1 MTPAEF
7 LAVVL
12 PSAGLGQYCAVEL
25 TKRKEHFYAETVDAL
40 IPKIDAWHAAKCDV
54 FFALA
59 TFDEKRGAEQA
70 QYIRSF
76 FVDMDGYASKKA
88 AANALTDFLHETGLI
103 ELGNPWVVDSGG
115 GLHAYW
121 PLREEIP
128 VAIWKPV
135 AENLKRLCK
144 QNNFDIDMT
153 VTADAAR
160 ILRVPGTTNY
170 KKKYT
175 TPRPVR
181 IVQEGDLFDLD
192 TFSKVIYDH
201 VEEVFTPKPAPAQI
215 EGVRPKRDPNAAQV
229 KLMENSITLFK
240 NIRERGCGQIEDYI
254 ATAQDDGKEPIWRGL
269 LSWTQ
274 KCDDGMEHAVEL
286 SAMHPYP
293 PERMHQKL
301 GEIKGPYACAKM
313 DSENPGICTKCPHF
327 GKITNPLVLGR
338 EILKDNTEKQIPLT
352 PAMRVDEFEP
362 TAEDEDFEHEF
373 DEDFDEEGVK
383 DTAPTITR
391 PQPPRGYSYG
401 KNGGIYKTLTDKD
414 AEGKTITQEVQ
425 ILGYDL
431 FVVDLL
437 KQEADHLVHMAAV
450 RPEGVVTLNFPQ
462 RSVVSKDE
470 TLKWLASQNIVAGGF
485 HQKNLYDYVLAC
497 VEQASMEKKAI
508 VVPFQCG
515 WQEDMS
521 FVYNNRVFTKDGR
534 ETRIPM
540 PGLENINRNTNGK
553 GTVMEWA
560 RVWEVFKAKKMHTML
575 AFCADAFGSSLM
587 KFTEYEGFMWHIG
600 SRESGTGK
608 SLTLSAKAGV
618 WGHPV
623 RYRTGKSTSPV
634 AMQQRAG
641 LLNSMPLLI
650 DEITSRSR
658 ADMEWAPTFIFDYAE
673 GQGKERMESGSNK
686 ERINNST
693 WAATG
698 TMTSNVQLLDY
709 MAGARTFSSNGELMR
724 MLEWNPTQELKWTAE
739 ERAVLKN
746 LKLNYGVAGEAWV
759 RWLVKNQD
767 TAKRLLH
774 KVEERLKEKMK
785 FTDLERYWHAG
796 CTTTVTA
803 AILLGPKYANLIEMP
818 IEGIIDAL
826 QVLVDKA
833 RAKFKSNIRT
843 AEDVLNS
850 YTGNNYGG
858 FVIIKKNEEK
868 RVLAAWGNGET
879 VDKSITR
886 NKVLGR
892 VEHELLTPGYVDYFI
907 EEQLLKQHCVNM
919 SYGYD
924 DFKEQLGQMFTVH
937 YIKKDM
943 LARTNGPSMRV
954 NVMHISCKL
963 ETVDGAT
970 LSIGQP
976 KAG

>member
-12 PSAGLGQYCAVEL
+12 PSSGSGQYCAVEL
-25 TKRKEHFYAETVDAL
+25 TNRKEHFYSETIDDL

-54 FFALA
+54 FFAVA
-59 TFDEKRGAEQA
+59 TFDTKRGTENA
-70 QYIRSF
+70 QFVRSF
-76 FVDMDGYASKKA
+76 FIDMDGYASKKA
-88 AANALTDFLHETGLI
+88 AATALDNFLAKTGLGA
-103 ELGNPWVVDSGG
+103 LGSPWVVDSGG

-121 PLREEIP
+121 PLREDLQ
-128 VAIWKPV
+128 VNIWRPI
-135 AENLKRLCK
+135 AEHFKELCR
-144 QNNFDIDMT
+144 QEGFVIDMA

-181 IVQEGDLFDLD
+181 IVQEGDIFDLAD
-192 TFSKVIYDH
+192 FSTIIYEQ
-201 VEEVFTPKPAPAQI
+201 VVAPPKPVAVKEKI
-215 EGVRPKRDPNAAQV
+215 EGTKPKRDPNAAQV
-229 KLMENSITLFK
+229 KLMENSITLFDK
-240 NIRERGCGQIEDYI
+240 LRPHCAQVADYE
-254 ATAQDDGKEPIWRGL
+254 ANAQEDGKEPVWRGL

-274 KCDDGMEHAVEL
+274 KCDDGVEWGLKL
-286 SAMHPYP
+286 SALHPYD
-293 PERMHQKL
+293 ENRMRTKL
-301 GEIKGPYACAKM
+301 AEIKGPYPCTKM
-313 DSENPGICTKCPHF
+313 DSENPGICAGCPHW
-327 GKITNPLVLGR
+327 GKITNPLILGR
-338 EILKDNTEKQIPLT
+338 EVQTDNTQKEIPLT
-352 PAMRVDEFEP
+352 VQSLEE
-362 TAEDEDFEHEF
+362 TDEDFEHEF
-373 DEDFDEEGVK
+373 DEDFDETDTQ
-383 DTAPTITR
+383 DTAPTVTR

-401 KNGGIYKTLTDKD
+401 KNGGVYKTMTDED
-414 AEGKTITQEVQ
+414 AEGKKITKEVQ

-437 KQEADHLVHMAAV
+437 KQESDHLVHMAAV
-450 RPEGVVTLNFPQ
+450 RPEGVITLNFPQ
-462 RSVVSKDE
+462 RSIVSKDE

-485 HQKNLYDYVLAC
+485 HQKNLYEYVLAC

-521 FVYNNRVFTKDGR
+521 FVYNNRVFTKNGR

-540 PGLENINRNTNGK
+540 PGLENINRNTNSK
-553 GTVMEWA
+553 GTLDGWRE
-560 RVWEVFKAKKMHTML
+560 VWEVFKAKQMHTML
-575 AFCADAFGSSLM
+575 AFCADSFGSSLM

-698 TMTSNVQLLDY
+698 TMTSNVHLLDY

-724 MLEWNPTQELKWTAE
+724 MLEWNPTVELQWTPE
-739 ERAVLKN
+739 ERAMLKG
-746 LKLNYGVAGEAWV
+746 LKQNYGVAGEAWV

-767 TAKRLLH
+767 VAKAMLR
-774 KVEERLKEKMK
+774 KVDARLKELIG

-796 CTTTVTA
+796 CTTTVA
-803 AILLGPKYANLIEMP
+803 AAVLLGPKYANIIELP
-818 IEGIIDAL
+818 VQGIMESL
-826 QVLVDKA
+826 KELVQKA
-833 RAKFKSNIRT
+833 RKKFLSNVRT
-843 AEDVLNS
+843 AEDVLNA

-858 FVIIKKNEEK
+858 FIIIKANEEK
-868 RVLAAWGNGET
+868 RVLASWGNGET

-886 NKVLGR
+886 SKVLGR
-892 VEHELLTPGYVDYFI
+892 VEHGVLTPGYIDYFL

-924 DFKEQLGQMFTVH
+924 EFKEQIGQMFTVH
-937 YIKKDM
+937 YVKKDM
-943 LARTNGPSMRV
+943 LSRTNGPSMRV
-954 NVMHISCKL
+954 NVMHISCK
-963 ETVDGAT
+963 EEVVDESN
-970 LSIGQP
+970 LSIGRP
-976 KAG
+976 KGG

>member
-7 LAVVL
+7 LAVIL
-12 PSAGLGQYCAVEL
+12 PSSGSGQYCAVEL
-25 TKRKEHFYAETVDAL
+25 TKRKEHFYAETIDGL

-54 FFALA
+54 FFAVA
-59 TFDEKRGAEQA
+59 TFDSKRGTENA
-70 QYIRSF
+70 QFVRSF
-76 FVDMDGYASKKA
+76 FIDMDGYASKKA
-88 AANALTDFLHETGLI
+88 AATALDNFLAKTGLGA
-103 ELGNPWVVDSGG
+103 LGTPWVVDSGG

-121 PLREEIP
+121 PLKEDLQ
-128 VAIWKPV
+128 VNIWRPI
-135 AENLKRLCK
+135 AEHFKELCR
-144 QNNFDIDMT
+144 QEGFTIDMA

-181 IVQEGDLFDLD
+181 IVQEGDIFELAD
-192 TFSKVIYDH
+192 FSTVIYEQ
-201 VEEVFTPKPAPAQI
+201 VVAPPKPVPVKEKI
-215 EGVRPKRDPNAAQV
+215 EGTKPKRDPNAAQV
-229 KLMENSITLFK
+229 KLMENSTTLFEK
-240 NIRERGCGQIEDYI
+240 LRPHCAQVADYE
-254 ATAQDDGKEPIWRGL
+254 ANAQEDGKEPVWRGL

-274 KCDDGMEHAVEL
+274 KCDDGVEWAFKL
-286 SAMHPYP
+286 SEMHPYS
-293 PERMHQKL
+293 PERMNQKL
-301 GEIKGPYACAKM
+301 SEIKGPYPCTKM
-313 DSENPGICTKCPHF
+313 DSENPGICAGCPHW
-327 GKITNPLVLGR
+327 GKVTNPLILGR
-338 EILKDNTEKQIPLT
+338 QVQTDNTEKEIPLT
-352 PAMRVDEFEP
+352 MNMES
-362 TAEDEDFEHEF
+362 AEEFEHEF
-373 DEDFDEEGVK
+373 DEDFDDADAQ

-401 KNGGIYKTLTDKD
+401 KNGGVYKTMTDED
-414 AEGKTITQEVQ
+414 AEGKKITKEVQ

-437 KQEADHLVHMAAV
+437 KQESDHLVHMAAV
-450 RPEGVVTLNFPQ
+450 RPEGVITLNFPQ
-462 RSVVSKDE
+462 RSIVSKDE

-485 HQKNLYDYVLAC
+485 HQKNLYEYVLAC

-521 FVYNNRVFTKDGR
+521 FVYNNRVFTKNGR

-540 PGLENINRNTNGK
+540 PGLENINRNTNSK
-553 GTVMEWA
+553 GTLDGWRE
-560 RVWEVFKAKKMHTML
+560 VWEVFKAKQMNTML
-575 AFCADAFGSSLM
+575 AFCADSFGSTLM

-698 TMTSNVQLLDY
+698 TMTSNVHLLDY

-724 MLEWNPTQELKWTAE
+724 MLEWNPTIELQWTPE
-739 ERAVLKN
+739 ERALLKG
-746 LKLNYGVAGEAWV
+746 LKQNYGVAGEAWV

-767 TAKRLLH
+767 VAKAVLR
-774 KVEERLKEKMK
+774 KVDARLKETIK

-796 CTTTVTA
+796 CTTTVAA
-803 AILLGPKYANLIEMP
+803 AILLGPKYANIIELP
-818 IEGIIDAL
+818 VQGIVDSL
-826 QVLVDKA
+826 KELVEKA
-833 RAKFKSNIRT
+833 RKKFLSNVRT

-858 FVIIKKNEEK
+858 FIIIKANEEK
-868 RVLAAWGNGET
+868 KVLASWGNGET

-886 NKVLGR
+886 SKVLGR
-892 VEHELLTPGYVDYFI
+892 VEHGVLTPGYIDYFL

-924 DFKEQLGQMFTVH
+924 DFKEQISQMFTVH
-937 YIKKDM
+937 FVKKDM

-954 NVMHISCKL
+954 NVMHISCK
-963 ETVDGAT
+963 EEIVDESN
-970 LSIGQP
+970 LSIGRP
-976 KAG
+976 KGG

>member
-12 PSAGLGQYCAVEL
+12 PSSGLGQYCAVEL
-25 TKRKEHFYAETVDAL
+25 TKRKEHFYAENIDDL

-59 TFDEKRGAEQA
+59 TFDTKRGTDNA

-76 FVDMDGYASKKA
+76 FIDMDGYASKKEA
-88 AANALTDFLHETGLI
+88 ALALQDFLAATGLDK
-103 ELGNPWVVDSGG
+103 LGNPWVVDSGG

-121 PLREEIP
+121 PLRQEIP

-144 QNNFDIDMT
+144 QNNFNIDMT
-153 VTADAAR
+153 VTADTAR

-192 TFSKVIYDH
+192 TFSTVIYEH
-201 VEEVFTPKPAPAQI
+201 VEEVFTPRPVAEKI
-215 EGVRPKRDPNAAQV
+215 EGTRPNRDPNAAQV
-229 KLMENSITLFK
+229 KLMENSTTLFEK
-240 NIRERGCGQIEDYI
+240 LRPHCGQIAHYEANAQEDG
-254 ATAQDDGKEPIWRGL
+254 QEPVWRGL
-269 LSWTQ
+269 LSWT
-274 KCDDGMEHAVEL
+274 KVCEDGDEWSAKL
-286 SAMHPYP
+286 SEMHPYS

-301 GEIKGPYACAKM
+301 AEIKGPYPCTKM
-313 DSENPGICTKCPHF
+313 DSENPGVCAKCPHW
-327 GKITNPLVLGR
+327 GKVTNPLILGR
-338 EILKDNTEKQIPLT
+338 QIQTDNTVKEIPLT
-352 PAMRVDEFEP
+352 VKAIEDTDYDFDTEFN
-362 TAEDEDFEHEF
+362 EDFE
-373 DEDFDEEGVK
+373 EEGAK
-383 DTAPTITR
+383 DTAPTVTR

-401 KNGGIYKTLTDKD
+401 KTGGIYKSLTVEDGD
-414 AEGKTITQEVQ
+414 GKKTTKEVQ

-450 RPEGVVTLNFPQ
+450 RPEGVITLNFPQ
-462 RSVVSKDE
+462 RSIVSKDE

-485 HQKNLYDYVLAC
+485 HQKNLYEYVLAC
-497 VEQASMEKKAI
+497 VEQASMERRAI

-540 PGLENINRNTNGK
+540 PGLENINRNTNSK
-553 GTVMEWA
+553 GTLDGW
-560 RVWEVFKAKKMHTML
+560 RGVWEVFKAKQMHHTL
-575 AFCADAFGSSLM
+575 AFCADSFGSSLM

-600 SRESGTGK
+600 SRQSGTGK

-634 AMQQRAG
+634 AMMQRAG
-641 LLNSMPLLI
+641 LLNSLPLLI

-673 GQGKERMESGSNK
+673 GLGKERMESGSNK
-686 ERINNST
+686 ERINHST

-724 MLEWNPTQELKWTAE
+724 MLEWNPTIELKWTAE
-739 ERAVLKN
+739 ERSILKG
-746 LKLNYGVAGEAWV
+746 LKQNYGVAGEAWV
-759 RWLVKNQD
+759 RWLTKHQD
-767 TAKRLLH
+767 VAKAMLH
-774 KVEERLKEKMK
+774 KVEARLKEVMK

-796 CTTTVTA
+796 CTTTVAA
-803 AILLGPKYANLIEMP
+803 AILLGPKYANIIELP
-818 IEGIIDAL
+818 IEGIIAAL
-826 QVLVDKA
+826 KQVVDNA
-833 RAKFKSNIRT
+833 RKKFTSNIRT

-858 FVIIKKNEEK
+858 FIIIKANEEK
-868 RVLAAWGNGET
+868 RVLASWGNGET

-886 NKVLGR
+886 SKVLGR
-892 VEHELLTPGYVDYFI
+892 VEHGVLTPGYIDYFI
-907 EEQLLKQHCVNM
+907 EEQLLKQHCVAM

-924 DFKEQLGQMFTVH
+924 DFKEQIGQLFTVH
-937 YIKKDM
+937 YVKKDM
-943 LARTNGPSMRV
+943 LSRTNGPSMRV
-954 NVMHISCKL
+954 NVMHISCK
-963 ETVDGAT
+963 EEVVDESN
-970 LSIGQP
+970 LSIGVP